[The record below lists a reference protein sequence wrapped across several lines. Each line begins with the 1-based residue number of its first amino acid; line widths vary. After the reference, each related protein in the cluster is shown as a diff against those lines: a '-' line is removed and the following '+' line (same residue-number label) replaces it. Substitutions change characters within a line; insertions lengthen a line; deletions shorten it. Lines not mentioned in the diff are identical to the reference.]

1 MFFNIQEQNLTL
13 VIFFEPVYMSTSTP
27 ASIIKIVLFIP
38 FFIAAFFAFFQLK
51 KYRLQSKRQ
60 AVNQFIGNQF
70 PVLPLLDADGK
81 PVSLDLSQSD
91 NTIIDFWYRNCAACV
106 AEMQQFETVL
116 KGQDK
121 TISII
126 SVSIDPKEVWQKTL
140 NGSVPAF
147 SFITRP
153 VENWHHLL
161 LNFPK
166 EEGGKNNAQHLS
178 ELLSVTSFP
187 SYFVL
192 DKQGVIKATPA
203 SAVSYIKTSV
213 SSENEFMVFL
223 KSSSTWKS
231 IQTGLFLFLSIV
243 LYHFIFN
250 FFASQINKKRTA

>member
-1 MFFNIQEQNLTL
+1 MT
-13 VIFFEPVYMSTSTP
+13 TSKP
-27 ASIIKIVLFIP
+27 ASVIKIILFIP

-60 AVNQFIGNQF
+60 AVNQFIGKQF
-70 PVLPLLDADGK
+70 PELPLLDVNSK
-81 PVSLDLSQSD
+81 PVSPDIGKTD
-91 NTIIDFWYRNCAACV
+91 NTIIDFWFRNCPGCV

-116 KGQDK
+116 KGKNK

-126 SVSIDPKEVWQKTL
+126 SVSIDPNEVWQKTL
-140 NGSVPAF
+140 NGSVPVF
-147 SFITRP
+147 SFITKP

-161 LNFPK
+161 LNFSPG
-166 EEGGKNNAQHLS
+166 EGGKNNAEHLS

-213 SSENEFMVFL
+213 SSENEFMGFL

-231 IQTGLFLFLSIV
+231 LQTGLFLFLSIV
-243 LYHFIFN
+243 LYHLGFI